1 MSEFI
6 LKNGKSL
13 QYRKLQQGDE
23 KSLSAFNVA
32 LSEKSRTLF
41 MPHGYNNETLTKV
54 INRAESGEDAA
65 FIALDGERI
74 AAYWFLWWFN
84 TPFPVLGI
92 GILDEFH
99 SMGLGKQLMHHLI
112 DLAETRGCET
122 IELTTALDN
131 KAGQALYEKT
141 GFKRIG
147 VVENI
152 SGDGKITEEIHM
164 VYSIKPGVV
173 PPPRKHDSPV

>member
-1 MSEFI
+1 MIEFI

-13 QYRKLQQGDE
+13 QYRELRKGDE
-23 KSLSAFNVA
+23 KLLSTFNAA

-41 MPHGYNNETLTKV
+41 MPHGYNYKTLAKV
-54 INRAESGEDAA
+54 INRAENGEDAA
-65 FIALDGERI
+65 FIALDKERI

-99 SMGLGKQLMHHLI
+99 GMGLGKQLMHHLI
-112 DLAETRGCET
+112 NLAENGGCLA

-147 VVENI
+147 IVENI
-152 SGDGKITEEIHM
+152 SGDGRITEEIHM
-164 VYSIKPGVV
+164 VYSIKPGVI
-173 PPPRKHDSPV
+173 PPLRKHDSPV

>member
-1 MSEFI
+1 MSDFT
-6 LKNGKSL
+6 LKNGKIL

-23 KSLSAFNVA
+23 KLLSTFNAA

-41 MPHGYNNETLTKV
+41 MPHGYNIETLAKV

-65 FIALDGERI
+65 YIALDKERI

-99 SMGLGKQLMHHLI
+99 GLGLGKQLIQHLI
-112 DLAETRGCET
+112 NLAETGGCEA

-131 KAGQALYEKT
+131 EAGQALYEKT

-147 VVENI
+147 TVENI

-164 VYSIKPGVV
+164 VYSIKPGII